1 MLTRQAPIL
10 LYSLMFGNAAD
21 DDIVQDRMHRHLWQS
36 HHASQANGQ
45 EGQHDDFL
53 PENVD
58 DSEAGWATDYAI
70 TVLGLC
76 FFITSLR
83 KYSAEQQNLIYMH
96 FGTAWAHFF
105 GGCAHALFPN
115 RASDG
120 TGMLGFYICMIL
132 G

>member
-1 MLTRQAPIL
+1 MLTRRQAPIL
-10 LYSLMFGNAAD
+10 LYSLVFGNAAD
-21 DDIVQDRMHRHLWQS
+21 YDNDGMHRHLWQS
-36 HHASQANGQ
+36 HASQADDDQDHG
-45 EGQHDDFL
+45 DFL
-53 PENVD
+53 PEDVD

-70 TVLGLC
+70 AVLGLC

-83 KYSAEQQNLIYMH
+83 KYPAEQQNLIYLH

-120 TGMLGFYICMIL
+120 TGILGFYICMIL